1 MDDERTEQLKH
12 DFLDN
17 DDISRNSNEEA
28 KNSAKLR
35 AEQYYSEKNAE
46 NAKRRQLILQRT
58 LAMSGIVGAGLM
70 LIFSSLQRISI
81 IDFLL
86 ANGQVILGTAI
97 IGVAMIYFVAPNI
110 FSVAN
115 FRDVDLRRREKT
127 VLSPAAAWPFPT
139 TTSPTYDDEDN
150 EPELETD
157 EFKRYFL
164 SISKLLQEKA
174 FDAEEKAS
182 LLLDKGSNYTLAGIV
197 FFIVSIIAWQI
208 MAWIHG
214 FKTEFIYGIASCSG
228 LFVFIEILSGWY
240 LKQYRHYVDTSTY
253 LLKIKSMFDK
263 FMLAY
268 LSQHSLSDNDAAAKR
283 LANKTLLSMLEK
295 EIRWPNA
302 YMLKRADANFA
313 IEAVEALSKIS
324 KRLSKKDKKS
334 KEPKGKKD

>member
-12 DFLDN
+12 ELLGD
-17 DDISRNSNEEA
+17 DDISKNSSEES
-28 KNSAKLR
+28 KNSAKVR
-35 AEQYYSEKNAE
+35 AEQYYSEKSALS
-46 NAKRRQLILQRT
+46 AKQRQLIFKRT
-58 LAMSGIVGAGLM
+58 FAMSAIVGIGMM

-86 ANGQVILGTAI
+86 SNGQVILGSTI
-97 IGVAMIYFVAPNI
+97 IGAAMIYFVAPNI
-110 FSVAN
+110 FSIAN

-139 TTSPTYDDEDN
+139 ATRPSYDEDDES
-150 EPELETD
+150 ERETD
-157 EFKRYFL
+157 DFKRYFL
-164 SISKLLQEKA
+164 SISELLQEKA

-197 FFIVSIIAWQI
+197 FFILSIVAWQI

-263 FMLAY
+263 FMLVY
-268 LSQHSLSDNDAAAKR
+268 LSKNSLSDVDVTERR

-324 KRLSKKDKKS
+324 KKISG
-334 KEPKGKKD
+334 KGKKNRKPEEKKD